1 MARLLLALVALLGLS
16 LTVKAIYLW
25 HPSRPDIDRLERDLA
40 KLIAPAGYRLQRS
53 KGKVL
58 RFAAVRGHCRA
69 NLALAEQDGFNLFFI
84 RELHRSFGNRAEF
97 LAGQPATSLP
107 RTHFIRHYISRA
119 AAPIGIDWPVTPY
132 FLIAWDGGCPPPA
145 RSVASVRLHYRAGPP
160 RP

>member
-1 MARLLLALVALLGLS
+1 MARLLSALAVLLGLS

-25 HPSRPDIDRLERDLA
+25 NPSRPDIDRLERDMARLV
-40 KLIAPAGYRLQRS
+40 APAGYRLQRS

-58 RFAAVRGHCRA
+58 RFDAVRGQCRA

-84 RELHRSFGNRAEF
+84 RELHRSHGNRAEI
-97 LAGQPATSLP
+97 LGGQPANSLP
-107 RTHFIRHYISRA
+107 RTHFIHHYISRA

-132 FLIAWDGGCPPPA
+132 VLIAWDAGCPPPS
-145 RSVASVRLHYRAGPP
+145 RSFASLRLHYRAAPP